1 MSGSGDNRRPGLL
14 FHNNLGTCT
23 ARNVSRTRKKEVRLA
38 STTGRISVFLGTAKH
53 DTAQGCTYALGG
65 EDLCC
70 VFDLV
75 GLRLF
80 GRCEAFA
87 GTLGAVEGAAED
99 EAVVC
104 VVVGAVFALWLAP
117 ATAVEE
123 VRGGGGAAGD
133 EAGRDDVLMAAAV
146 VAGASSA

>member
-80 GRCEAFA
+80 GRCE
-87 GTLGAVEGAAED
+87 
-99 EAVVC
+99 VV
-104 VVVGAVFALWLAP
+104 
-117 ATAVEE
+117 
-123 VRGGGGAAGD
+123 
-133 EAGRDDVLMAAAV
+133 V
-146 VAGASSA
+146 VAGALGVVEGTVEDNEVVLVVVVVVFPA